1 MSEPIP
7 TKETDIS
14 EIARRVSERTTQAP
28 NVSIEMVDGIGR
40 MTIGESGGVEERLR
54 LMAALGTYDLDFLG
68 PLLSQVGNGVSVNG
82 ELQEDS
88 LQFVISFIKSI
99 GPESE
104 VEAMLAAQMAAV
116 HICALDA
123 SRRYLWSSSLAGKDS
138 AERAMTKMTRTFT
151 TQMET
156 LKKYRAKAQQTVRVE
171 RVTVNEGGQAI
182 VGDVT
187 HGGQG
192 KDEK

>member
-7 TKETDIS
+7 TKEADIS
-14 EIARRVSERTTQAP
+14 EIARRVSERTTHAP
-28 NVSIEMVDGIGR
+28 NVSVEMVDGIGR
-40 MTIGESGGVEERLR
+40 MTIGESGDVGERLR
-54 LMAALGTYDLDFLG
+54 LMAALGTYDFDFLG
-68 PLLSQVGNGVSVNG
+68 PLLSQVSYGVSVGG
-82 ELQEDS
+82 ELHEDS

-138 AERAMTKMTRTFT
+138 SERAMTKLTRTFT